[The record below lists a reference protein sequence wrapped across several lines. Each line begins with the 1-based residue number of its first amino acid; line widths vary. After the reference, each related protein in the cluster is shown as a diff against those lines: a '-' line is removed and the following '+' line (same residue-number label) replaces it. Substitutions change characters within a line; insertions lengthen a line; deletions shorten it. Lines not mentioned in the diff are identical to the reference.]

1 MGPSSRGSWYLN
13 TAESASSPGAESA
26 CKEEG
31 EKGCPRS
38 FYPARQPQSLQLSE
52 EETEAQRG

>member
-26 CKEEG
+26 CKEGG